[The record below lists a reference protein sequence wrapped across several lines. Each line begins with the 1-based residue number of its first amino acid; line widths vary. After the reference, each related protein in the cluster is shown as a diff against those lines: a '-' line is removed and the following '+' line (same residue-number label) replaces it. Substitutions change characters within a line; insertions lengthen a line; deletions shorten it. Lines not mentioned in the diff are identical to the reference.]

1 MSINLIGFL
10 GYAFLTVA
18 GVGCVLYAI
27 KWVMDHISRGQDIF

>member
-10 GYAFLTVA
+10 GYAALVMC

-27 KWVMDHISRGQDIF
+27 KWLLGRVSRGRDIY